1 MKKKIVAM
9 MLASVMAL
17 SMFAGCGLSD
27 STKKEEVK
35 TEENSKEGVKVV
47 DGYQMVSPEDAV
59 AKAKEVH
66 VLDVREWGKYVEGR
80 VANSEWCP
88 IFPLEDES
96 LVEKMTAYAEE
107 NLKDGKEIYLV
118 CNSGARGAQK
128 ATKVLKDAGIDEK
141 LIFTVEGGAK
151 ALAKV
156 NGALSTNRVEEA
168 IEWQYAKGAD
178 VLKETGA
185 QIVDV
190 RDDKTYEE
198 GHLKGSVQVGLKEI
212 EDAKAQTAAFEL
224 AGTLDNTKPVYF
236 LCYSG
241 NKCAK
246 TAISVFK
253 DAGFPVENLFIIEN
267 GAKDGDISAAFEK

>member
-9 MLASVMAL
+9 MLVSVMAL
-17 SMFAGCGLSD
+17 SMLAGCGEKQSADTGKTKTED
-27 STKKEEVK
+27 SADEVK
-35 TEENSKEGVKVV
+35 V
-47 DGYQMVSPEDAV
+47 VSPEDAV
-59 AKAKEVH
+59 EKAGEVH
-66 VLDVREWGKYVEGR
+66 VLDVREWDKYVEGR
-80 VANSEWCP
+80 VVNSEWCP

-96 LVEKMTAYAEE
+96 LVEKMTTYAEE
-107 NLKDGKEIYLV
+107 NLKDGKEIYII

-156 NGALSTNRVEEA
+156 DKALTTNRVDEA
-168 IEWQYAKGAD
+168 IDWQYVKGAD
-178 VLKETGA
+178 VLKA

-190 RDDKTYEE
+190 RDDDTYAK
-198 GHLKGSVQVGLKEI
+198 GHLKGSKQVALKEI
-212 EDAKAQTAAFEL
+212 ESADAQTAAFEL
-224 AGTLDNTKPVYF
+224 AETLDNTKPVYF

-253 DAGFPVENLFIIEN
+253 DAGFPVEKLFIIEN
-267 GAKDGDISAAFEK
+267 GAKDADISAAFVK

>member
-9 MLASVMAL
+9 MLVSVMAL
-17 SMFAGCGLSD
+17 SMLAGCGEKQSAD
-27 STKKEEVK
+27 TGKTK
-35 TEENSKEGVKVV
+35 TEDSADEVKVV

-59 AKAKEVH
+59 EKAGELH
-66 VLDVREWGKYVEGR
+66 VLDVREWDKYVEGR
-80 VANSEWCP
+80 VVNSEWCP

-96 LVEKMTAYAEE
+96 LVEKMTTYAEE
-107 NLKDGKEIYLV
+107 NLKDGKEIYII

-156 NGALSTNRVEEA
+156 DKALTTNRVDEA
-168 IEWQYAKGAD
+168 IDWQYVKGAD
-178 VLKETGA
+178 VLKETDA

-190 RDDKTYEE
+190 RDDDTYAK
-198 GHLKGSVQVGLKEI
+198 GHLKGSKQVALKEI
-212 EDAKAQTAAFEL
+212 ESADAQTAAFEL
-224 AGTLDNTKPVYF
+224 AETLDNTKPVYF

-253 DAGFPVENLFIIEN
+253 DAGFPVEKLFIIEN
-267 GAKDGDISAAFEK
+267 GAKDADISAAFVK